1 MGEWSEDIMA
11 VKGEKKGDQ
20 RDAANGILSLVQ
32 ALNSVIHKGPKT
44 EGAQ

>member
-1 MGEWSEDIMA
+1 MA
-11 VKGEKKGDQ
+11 RKGEKKGGGDQ